1 MIRCVDSQPHVSR
14 THLVLSVQ
22 VYLYDT
28 SLHVDDMRVR
38 VDGDLTFNKEQLAIC
53 LRPVDDNL
61 VAHEEFITYLKK
73 FLIL

>member
-1 MIRCVDSQPHVSR
+1 
-14 THLVLSVQ
+14 
-22 VYLYDT
+22 
-28 SLHVDDMRVR
+28 MRVR

-73 FLIL
+73 ILIL